1 MTVHDPNR
9 TFRFVCPSWLI
20 GLTNYLFTGS
30 EGAAKAA
37 AIAYTLIGT
46 VKLNGVDPQAWL
58 THTIGRISD
67 HKITRLDEFMPW
79 RQAQDGGA

>member
-1 MTVHDPNR
+1 M
-9 TFRFVCPSWLI
+9 
-20 GLTNYLFTGS
+20 
-30 EGAAKAA
+30 AKAA

-46 VKLNGVDPQAWL
+46 VKLNGDDPQAWL

-79 RQAQDGGA
+79 R